1 MKTAVKDGER
11 DVVLDDTLEFLQT
24 LWALDH
30 GLQTVSKRMKGEL
43 GLTGLQRL
51 VLRILGRNPRL
62 SAGELARTLHLHPS
76 TLTGVLKR
84 LQRQKLLQRR
94 VDTGD
99 RRRALLEVT
108 AAGHALLSRRAGT
121 VEHAVSLL
129 LSQSP
134 SGRIATARGVLD
146 QLLQLL
152 TRD

>member
-1 MKTAVKDGER
+1 V
-11 DVVLDDTLEFLQT
+11 
-24 LWALDH
+24 
-30 GLQTVSKRMKGEL
+30 
-43 GLTGLQRL
+43 LQRL